1 MLLVLFVVLWSVM
14 AWTMSVVLGY
24 GLISEPLRFPEM
36 VLVLLTVLAAAVLS
50 TSWIIWQ
57 LKGKEVLEID
67 HEGLHIW
74 CERSLFKHRLSLRL
88 DEVEFI
94 RAEEDRDTPW
104 WIRRQLGIGG
114 GDIVI
119 GHNGRKRRWGID
131 LNELQAAKSAEEIR
145 RVWEKRTA
153 VLN

>member
-24 GLISEPLRFPEM
+24 ALISEPLRFPEM
-36 VLVLLTVLAAAVLS
+36 VLVLLAVLAAAVLS
-50 TSWIIWQ
+50 SSWIIWQ

-74 CERSLFKHRLSLRL
+74 HERSLFRNRLSLRS
-88 DEVEFI
+88 EEIEFI
-94 RAEEDRDTPW
+94 QAEKDRDTPW

-114 GDIVI
+114 GNLVI

-131 LNELQAAKSAEEIR
+131 LNELQAVKLAEEIR
-145 RVWEKRTA
+145 RVREKRTA
-153 VLN
+153 V